1 MTRASTRAF
10 CKLNAAW
17 WHNGLSQEYPLRH
30 NQEIEALVDSEV
42 VRNIARI
49 DSLHPV
55 RLCCAPYCDLH
66 MFVAD
71 IFRQSL
77 NGERIPYAKALGAD
91 PSSSAAKIKAA
102 MEALEI
108 LAIEQPEDATIIG
121 PYSKF
126 KNSAVHPP
134 ALLLFSEQEQSTSSF
149 PFSRYS
155 DDLAVEW
162 VCGYD
167 LCGRAPVL
175 VPMDCVFTC
184 VESQQPLVK
193 VDTTGGA
200 AHIDLYQ
207 SVLHGLY
214 EVIERDAL
222 MITWLCR
229 MGGMQVDLHH
239 EESPLV
245 GVFQAWA
252 KEIRGQCAAF
262 EITTEVG
269 IPTFIAL
276 IFSDRFGCSVAL
288 GAGANLSRQKALEK
302 SLLEA
307 LLCGLYHA
315 GKAELQ
321 THDDQQSLP
330 GAACVQE
337 STELARKLSFLFR
350 NVNRPSKPHRSVPN
364 TPEGEL
370 RFCVNLLRRQAKQVI
385 SVNCGNSKLEQ
396 MGIYCTKTLITG
408 MQPRFATRSEPRRLG
423 NPRLLSVP
431 CYLGL
436 RANEQGDQF
445 NIDMHPFV

>member
-1 MTRASTRAF
+1 RAY

-17 WHNGLSQEYPLRH
+17 WHNGLSQEYPLRN
-30 NQEIEALVDSEV
+30 NQEIEALVDSEA
-42 VRNIARI
+42 VRNFARI
-49 DSLHPV
+49 DSLRPV
-55 RLCCAPYCDLH
+55 HLCCAPCRDVH
-66 MFVAD
+66 IFVAD

-77 NGERIPYAKALGAD
+77 NGEKSRYARALGAD
-91 PSSSAAKIKAA
+91 SSFSVAKIKAA

-108 LAIEQPEDATIIG
+108 LAIERPEDATIIG
-121 PYSKF
+121 SYSKF
-126 KNSAVHPP
+126 KDSAVYPP

-149 PFSRYS
+149 PFVRYS

-167 LCGRAPVL
+167 LCGRTPVL

-184 VESQQPLVK
+184 VESQQPLVR

-229 MGGMQVDLHH
+229 MGGMRVDLHH
-239 EESPLV
+239 EEGPLV
-245 GVFQAWA
+245 DVFQAWA
-252 KEIRGQCAAF
+252 KEIRGECTAF

-269 IPTFIAL
+269 IPTFVAL
-276 IFSDRFGCSVAL
+276 IFSDSLGGSVAV

-307 LLCGLYHA
+307 LLCGLYRA
-315 GKAELQ
+315 GKAEPQ
-321 THDDQQSLP
+321 AHDDQQSLTGP
-330 GAACVQE
+330 AREQDKDE
-337 STELARKLSFLFR
+337 FARKLSFLFM
-350 NVNRPSKPHRSVPN
+350 NVSRPGKACRGVPK
-364 TPEGEL
+364 TPEDEL
-370 RFCVNLLRRQAKQVI
+370 RSCVNLLRRQAKQVI
-385 SVNCGNSKLEQ
+385 SVNCGNPELEQ
-396 MGIYCTKTLITG
+396 MGIYCTKTLITW
-408 MQPRFATRSEPRRLG
+408 MQPRFVEKSEPRRLG
-423 NPRLLSVP
+423 NPRLFSVP

-436 RANEQGDQF
+436 RPNEQNDHF
-445 NIDMHPFV
+445 NIEMHPFV